1 MHSHPALHLTWRVVV
16 TTVAVLVI
24 VAGLVMMVFP
34 GPGAASVVLGLFI
47 LSSEFHWAHRLLR
60 PARTWFRRAER
71 LGNRLKDDLLSRL
84 RARRAAR
91 RGLTAPDPD

>member
-47 LSSEFHWAHRLLR
+47 LSSEFHWARRLLR

-91 RGLTAPDPD
+91 RGLTTPDPD